1 MHDVRWR
8 NRQLRGARHEIDVD
22 PGVNA
27 KSCRMTLGKDA
38 RQGIEARRP
47 ALEIGRARLEAA
59 CEIGVASAPDL
70 NEQRV
75 ESILARGSHQRRDRL
90 RRSERRAKDP
100 ERARFGGSSFAR
112 GDEEA

>member
-1 MHDVRWR
+1 MHNVRWR

-27 KSCRMTLGKDA
+27 KPGRMTLGKDA

-59 CEIGVASAPDL
+59 GEICVASSPT
-70 NEQRV
+70 
-75 ESILARGSHQRRDRL
+75 
-90 RRSERRAKDP
+90 
-100 ERARFGGSSFAR
+100 
-112 GDEEA
+112 